1 MIRIPKFFN
10 ILLYLFLFLFS
21 WNSLV
26 KASSLPDLVEQLTSS
41 VVRIE
46 TTNISKQNLSITGDP
61 FFDEFFRRQF
71 GDDSQP
77 RTSKGLGSG
86 FIYSKNGYVITN
98 FHVIEK
104 ANDISVVLNNGN
116 RYDANVIG
124 TDSRTDLALLKISAD
139 ESLNV
144 VKVGNSNKLRIG
156 EDVIAIGN
164 PLGFGATVTTGIIS
178 AKGRY
183 IDGLGTYVD
192 FLQTDAALNRGN
204 SGGPLFNFKGEVVG
218 VNTAIAANGQGI
230 GFAIPI
236 SMAIDVIKDL
246 QENGKVRR
254 GWMGVVVQ
262 KITPEIS
269 DSLNLSSTNG
279 ALVSKVLNDGPAF
292 KSDLRRGDVIKFIN
306 GIKIITYEDLPKEV
320 SKLKPGTE
328 ISLLILRES
337 KEINIQII
345 LGDIP
350 EPKGTQS
357 LNSNKGAKKF
367 GIIVTQIP
375 DSQDK
380 EKTKIIVSNVAR
392 SSDNTKFFLKGDI
405 ILEINRQP
413 VTDID
418 SFNSAM
424 KNIKSGQNCL
434 FLIQRQSKDSEV
446 TLYKSIKSN

>member
-124 TDSRTDLALLKISAD
+124 TDSRTDLALLKISTD

-292 KSDLRRGDVIKFIN
+292 KSDLRRGDIIKSIN
-306 GIKIITYEDLPKEV
+306 GIKIITYEDL
-320 SKLKPGTE
+320 
-328 ISLLILRES
+328 SLIH
-337 KEINIQII
+337 I
-345 LGDIP
+345 
-350 EPKGTQS
+350 
-357 LNSNKGAKKF
+357 
-367 GIIVTQIP
+367 
-375 DSQDK
+375 
-380 EKTKIIVSNVAR
+380 
-392 SSDNTKFFLKGDI
+392 
-405 ILEINRQP
+405 
-413 VTDID
+413 
-418 SFNSAM
+418 
-424 KNIKSGQNCL
+424 
-434 FLIQRQSKDSEV
+434 
-446 TLYKSIKSN
+446 

>member
-86 FIYSKNGYVITN
+86 FIYSKNGYVVTN

-116 RYDANVIG
+116 RYDANVVG
-124 TDSRTDLALLKISAD
+124 TDSRTDLALLKISTN

-292 KSDLRRGDVIKFIN
+292 KSDLRRGDIIKFIN

-328 ISLLILRES
+328 ISLVILRES

-357 LNSNKGAKKF
+357 LNSNMGAKKF

-380 EKTKIIVSNVAR
+380 EKTKIIVSNAAR

-405 ILEINRQP
+405 ILEINRQL

-424 KNIKSGQNCL
+424 KNIKSGQNSL
-434 FLIQRQSKDSEV
+434 FLIQRQNRDSEV